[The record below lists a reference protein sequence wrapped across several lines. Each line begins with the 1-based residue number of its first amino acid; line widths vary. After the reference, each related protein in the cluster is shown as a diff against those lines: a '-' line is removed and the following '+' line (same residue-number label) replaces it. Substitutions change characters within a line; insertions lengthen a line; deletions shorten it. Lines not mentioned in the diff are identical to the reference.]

1 MSGQSPARPPP
12 ERPSAPPH
20 EIGLGL
26 APVRENTAPGTP
38 SEMMLGLWTS
48 WVESASK
55 LASDLGAAPGSVL
68 GQALWQMSPDQL
80 TSGLKQLGDM
90 AAKDSI
96 LASILRATDDVLSAN
111 PLPNCTPP
119 SGTLTPTKSAM
130 RQTSPTKPG
139 AWFRKTPRR
148 TGLAA

>member
-12 ERPSAPPH
+12 EKSSAPPH
-20 EIGLGL
+20 EIGLSL

-55 LASDLGAAPGSVL
+55 LASDLGAAPGGVL

-80 TSGLKQLGDM
+80 TGSLQQLREM

-96 LASILRATDDVLSAN
+96 LDSILCARREISA
-111 PLPNCTPP
+111 
-119 SGTLTPTKSAM
+119 KSS
-130 RQTSPTKPG
+130 R
-139 AWFRKTPRR
+139 
-148 TGLAA
+148 